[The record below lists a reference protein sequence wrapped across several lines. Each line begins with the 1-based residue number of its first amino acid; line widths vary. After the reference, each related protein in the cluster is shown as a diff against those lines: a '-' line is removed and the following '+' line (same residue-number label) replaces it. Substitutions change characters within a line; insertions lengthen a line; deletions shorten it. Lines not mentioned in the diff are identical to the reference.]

1 MRKKQSIQM
10 IADYDGDATD
20 LLTSGG
26 GGEMPILTTRNVVF
40 FPGVL
45 TPLLI
50 GRKKS
55 LNIIKKAEDNTFM
68 VFAVFCQTN
77 EDTEDPGEKDI
88 FRTGVMAR
96 LVRVI
101 DVPGDDNTRTAIIQA
116 LGRERPQ
123 LPHRCRLAGHGE
135 IPRR

>member
-1 MRKKQSIQM
+1 M
-10 IADYDGDATD
+10 
-20 LLTSGG
+20 
-26 GGEMPILTTRNVVF
+26 
-40 FPGVL
+40 L

-101 DVPGDDNTRTAIIQA
+101 DVPGDDNTRTAIIKPSA
-116 LGRERPQ
+116 
-123 LPHRCRLAGHGE
+123 AAA
-135 IPRR
+135 